1 MTSILFVMLKSPHE
15 NVNLEL
21 VDELGKDSKKA
32 ALLFED
38 AVYYAVDKKQ
48 GKHLSEHVDE
58 IYVMTDDLTA
68 RGFKGKATGKF
79 KEIDYHEAVDVIME
93 RYDRTITI

>member
-1 MTSILFVMLKSPHE
+1 MTSILFVMFKSPHE

-21 VDELGKDSKKA
+21 VDELGKDSKKG

-58 IYVMTDDLTA
+58 IFVMSDDITA
-68 RGFKGKATGKF
+68 RGFRCEPKGKF
-79 KEIDYHEAVDVIME
+79 KEIDYPEAVDLIME
-93 RYDRTITI
+93 KFDRTITI

>member
-1 MTSILFVMLKSPHE
+1 MSSLLFIMLKSPHE

-21 VDELGKDSKKA
+21 VEELGKGSKRG

-38 AVYYAVDKKQ
+38 AVYYAVDPKQ

-58 IYVMTDDLTA
+58 IYVMADDLAA

-79 KEIDYHEAVDVIME
+79 KEIDYSKAVDVIME
-93 RYDRTITI
+93 EYDRTITI

>member
-1 MTSILFVMLKSPHE
+1 MPSILFVMLKSPHE

-21 VDELGKDSKKA
+21 VDELGKECKRA

-58 IYVMTDDLTA
+58 IFVMKDDLAA
-68 RGFKGKATGKF
+68 RGFRGKATGKF
-79 KEIDYHEAVDVIME
+79 KEIDYDEAVDVIME
-93 RYDRTITI
+93 RYDRTVTI

>member
-21 VDELGKDSKKA
+21 MSDLGGQAKKA

-38 AVYYAVDKKQ
+38 AIYYAVDKKASR
-48 GKHLSEHVDE
+48 HLAEHVNE
-58 IYVMTDDLTA
+58 VFVISDDLEA
-68 RGFKGKATGKF
+68 RGFDCEVGGRF
-79 KEIDYHEAVDVIME
+79 NAVDYGQAVDLIMQ
-93 RYDRTITI
+93 YDRTITL